1 MNINMKETIDR
12 ELGCIVLSEEMKS
25 RIREKAAPRRRDGG
39 LKWAAVFAAAVILGG
54 TGAAAGYRMLITHS
68 VNGEVLPELD
78 PMWVVEIHIPEGQP
92 AAFPSAEQPAT
103 PAPAEYPVAPEP
115 AEYPVA
121 PAPAEQPDSAWQGEL
136 PGVPDEYGMIQKD
149 YKDYRKIQE
158 ELEIHLLDTELSENN
173 PYMQGHIMTDG
184 SDFAIITVE
193 NYILGDT
200 GRYQFLEEENR
211 YAYESGNVFLSPVS
225 LTVRLILS
233 EEQLN
238 RGWDW
243 EYLGMYRFAESYT
256 SGQGYRVNLV
266 ERTLENGD
274 TGDAVLEKS
283 AVFAADG
290 VEYTLRGRVSME
302 TMKGIVETMK

>member
-1 MNINMKETIDR
+1 MNINMKDTIDR
-12 ELGCIVLSEEMKS
+12 ELECIVLSEEMKS
-25 RIREKAAPRRRDGG
+25 RIRKKAVSRRRDGV
-39 LKWAAVFAAAVILGG
+39 LKWAVVFAAAVILGG

-78 PMWVVEIHIPEGQP
+78 PMRVVEIHIPEGQP
-92 AAFPSAEQPAT
+92 AVFASAEQPA
-103 PAPAEYPVAPEP
+103 
-115 AEYPVA
+115 A
-121 PAPAEQPDSAWQGEL
+121 PAPAEQPDSAGQGEL
-136 PGVPDEYGMIQKD
+136 TGVPDEYGMIQKD

-158 ELEIHLLDTELSENN
+158 ELGIHLLDTELSANN

-184 SDFAIITVE
+184 SDFAMITVE

-211 YAYESGNVFLSPVS
+211 YAYESGNVFLSPIS

-274 TGDAVLEKS
+274 TGNAVLEKS
-283 AVFAADG
+283 AVFVADG

>member
-1 MNINMKETIDR
+1 MNIDMKDTIDR
-12 ELGCIVLSEEMKS
+12 ELECIVLSEEIKK
-25 RIREKAAPRRRDGG
+25 RIREKAAPRRRDGL

-54 TGAAAGYRMLITHS
+54 TGAAAGYRMLIPHS
-68 VNGEVLPELD
+68 VNGEVLLELD
-78 PMWVVEIHIPEGQP
+78 PMRVVEIYIPEGQP
-92 AAFPSAEQPAT
+92 AAFPSSEQPAT
-103 PAPAEYPVAPEP
+103 PEP

-136 PGVPDEYGMIQKD
+136 PGVPDEYGIIQKD

-158 ELEIHLLDTELSENN
+158 ELGIHLLDTELSENN

-184 SDFAIITVE
+184 SDFAMITVE

-211 YAYESGNVFLSPVS
+211 YAYESGNVFLSPIS

>member
-1 MNINMKETIDR
+1 MNINMKDTIDR
-12 ELGCIVLSEEMKS
+12 ELECIVLSEEMKS
-25 RIREKAAPRRRDGG
+25 RIRKKAVSRRRDGV
-39 LKWAAVFAAAVILGG
+39 LKWAVVFAAAVILGG

-78 PMWVVEIHIPEGQP
+78 PMRVVEIHIPEGQP
-92 AAFPSAEQPAT
+92 AAFASAEQPA
-103 PAPAEYPVAPEP
+103 
-115 AEYPVA
+115 A
-121 PAPAEQPDSAWQGEL
+121 PAPAEQPDSAGQGEL
-136 PGVPDEYGMIQKD
+136 TGVPDEYGMIQKD

-158 ELEIHLLDTELSENN
+158 ELGIHLLDTELSANN

-184 SDFAIITVE
+184 SDFAMITVE

-211 YAYESGNVFLSPVS
+211 YAYESGNVFLSPIS

-256 SGQGYRVNLV
+256 SGQGYRVNLE

-274 TGDAVLEKS
+274 TGNAVLEKS
-283 AVFAADG
+283 AVFVADG

>member
-1 MNINMKETIDR
+1 MDINMKDMIDR
-12 ELGCIVLSEEMKS
+12 ELERMVLSEEMKN
-25 RIREKAAPRRRDGG
+25 RIRERAVPRRRKGR
-39 LKWAAVFAAAVILGG
+39 LKWAAVLAAAVILGG
-54 TGAAAGYRMLITHS
+54 TGAADGYRMLITHS
-68 VNGEVLPELD
+68 VNGEVLPALD
-78 PMWVVEIHIPEGQP
+78 SMRVVQIH
-92 AAFPSAEQPAT
+92 FPT
-103 PAPAEYPVAPEP
+103 GNPEP
-115 AEYPVA
+115 RV
-121 PAPAEQPDSAWQGEL
+121 PAEQEVSARQDRRLWTQ
-136 PGVPDEYGMIQKD
+136 DEYGMFHKD
-149 YKDYRKIQE
+149 FHNYGEIQE
-158 ELEIHLLDTELSENN
+158 ELGIHLLDTELSANN

-184 SDFAIITVE
+184 SDFAMITVE

-211 YAYESGNVFLSPVS
+211 YAYESGNVFLSPIS

-274 TGDAVLEKS
+274 TGNAVLEKS
-283 AVFAADG
+283 AVFVADG

>member
-1 MNINMKETIDR
+1 MNINMKDTIDR
-12 ELGCIVLSEEMKS
+12 ELECIVLSEEMKS
-25 RIREKAAPRRRDGG
+25 RIRKKAVSRRRDGV
-39 LKWAAVFAAAVILGG
+39 LKWAVVFAAAVILGG

-78 PMWVVEIHIPEGQP
+78 PMRVVEIHIPEGQP
-92 AAFPSAEQPAT
+92 AAFASAEQPA
-103 PAPAEYPVAPEP
+103 
-115 AEYPVA
+115 A
-121 PAPAEQPDSAWQGEL
+121 PAPAEQPDSAGQGEL
-136 PGVPDEYGMIQKD
+136 TGVPDEYGMIQKD

-158 ELEIHLLDTELSENN
+158 ELGIHLLDTELSANN

-184 SDFAIITVE
+184 NDFAVITVE

-211 YAYESGNVFLSPVS
+211 YAYESGNVFLSPIS

-274 TGDAVLEKS
+274 TGNAVLEKS
-283 AVFAADG
+283 AVFVADG

>member
-1 MNINMKETIDR
+1 MNINMKDTIDR
-12 ELGCIVLSEEMKS
+12 ELECIVLSEEMKS
-25 RIREKAAPRRRDGG
+25 RIRKKAVSRRRDGV
-39 LKWAAVFAAAVILGG
+39 LKWAVVFAAAVILGG

-78 PMWVVEIHIPEGQP
+78 PMRVVEIHIPEGQP
-92 AAFPSAEQPAT
+92 AAFASAEQPA
-103 PAPAEYPVAPEP
+103 
-115 AEYPVA
+115 A
-121 PAPAEQPDSAWQGEL
+121 PAPAEQPDSAGQGEL
-136 PGVPDEYGMIQKD
+136 TGVPDEMIQKD

-158 ELEIHLLDTELSENN
+158 ELGIHLLDTELSANN

-184 SDFAIITVE
+184 SDFAMITVE

-211 YAYESGNVFLSPVS
+211 YAYESGNVFLSPIS

-274 TGDAVLEKS
+274 TGNAVLEKS
-283 AVFAADG
+283 AVFVADG

>member
-1 MNINMKETIDR
+1 MNINMKDTIDR
-12 ELGCIVLSEEMKS
+12 ELECIVLSEEMKS
-25 RIREKAAPRRRDGG
+25 RIRKKAVSRRRDGV
-39 LKWAAVFAAAVILGG
+39 LKWAVVFAAAVILGG

-78 PMWVVEIHIPEGQP
+78 PMRVVEIHIPEGQP
-92 AAFPSAEQPAT
+92 AAFASAEQPA
-103 PAPAEYPVAPEP
+103 APT
-115 AEYPVA
+115 
-121 PAPAEQPDSAWQGEL
+121 PAEQPDSAGQGEL
-136 PGVPDEYGMIQKD
+136 TGVPDEYGMIQKD

-158 ELEIHLLDTELSENN
+158 ELGIHLLDTELSANN

-184 SDFAIITVE
+184 SDFAMITVE

-211 YAYESGNVFLSPVS
+211 YAYESGNVFLSPIS

-274 TGDAVLEKS
+274 TGNAVLEKS
-283 AVFAADG
+283 AVFVADG

>member
-1 MNINMKETIDR
+1 MNINMKDTIDR
-12 ELGCIVLSEEMKS
+12 ELGCIVLSEEMKE
-25 RIREKAAPRRRDGG
+25 RIREKAALRRRDGG
-39 LKWAAVFAAAVILGG
+39 LKWAVVFAAAVILGG

-78 PMWVVEIHIPEGQP
+78 PMRVVEIHIPEGQP
-92 AAFPSAEQPAT
+92 AAFASAGQPAAFASAEQPA
-103 PAPAEYPVAPEP
+103 
-115 AEYPVA
+115 A
-121 PAPAEQPDSAWQGEL
+121 PAPAEQPDSAEQGKL
-136 PGVPDEYGMIQKD
+136 TGVPDEYGMIQKD
-149 YKDYRKIQE
+149 YKDYREIQK
-158 ELEIHLLDTELSENN
+158 ELGIHLLDTELSENN

-211 YAYESGNVFLSPVS
+211 YAYESGNVFLSPIS

-243 EYLGMYRFAESYT
+243 EYLGMYRFAENYT

-274 TGDAVLEKS
+274 AGEAVLEKS

-302 TMKGIVETMK
+302 TMKGIVETME

>member
-1 MNINMKETIDR
+1 MDINMKDMIDR
-12 ELGCIVLSEEMKS
+12 ELERMVLSEEMKS
-25 RIREKAAPRRRDGG
+25 RIRERAVPRRRKGR
-39 LKWAAVFAAAVILGG
+39 LKWAAVLAAVVILGG
-54 TGAAAGYRMLITHS
+54 TGAAAGYRILITHS
-68 VNGEVLPELD
+68 VNGEVLPALD
-78 PMWVVEIHIPEGQP
+78 SMRVVQIH
-92 AAFPSAEQPAT
+92 FPT
-103 PAPAEYPVAPEP
+103 GNPEP
-115 AEYPVA
+115 RV
-121 PAPAEQPDSAWQGEL
+121 PAEQEVSARQDRRLWTQ
-136 PGVPDEYGMIQKD
+136 DEYGMFHKD
-149 YKDYRKIQE
+149 FHNYGEIQE
-158 ELEIHLLDTELSENN
+158 ELGIHLLDTELSGNN

-184 SDFAIITVE
+184 SNFAVITVE

-200 GRYQFLEEENR
+200 GSYQFVEEENR
-211 YAYESGNVFLSPVS
+211 YAYESGNVFLSPIS

-274 TGDAVLEKS
+274 TGNAVLEKS
-283 AVFAADG
+283 AVFVADG

>member
-1 MNINMKETIDR
+1 MNINMKDTIDR
-12 ELGCIVLSEEMKS
+12 ELECIVLSEEMKS
-25 RIREKAAPRRRDGG
+25 RIRKKAVSRRRDGV
-39 LKWAAVFAAAVILGG
+39 LKWAVVFAAAVILGG

-78 PMWVVEIHIPEGQP
+78 PMRVVEIHIPEGQP
-92 AAFPSAEQPAT
+92 AAFASAEQPA
-103 PAPAEYPVAPEP
+103 
-115 AEYPVA
+115 A
-121 PAPAEQPDSAWQGEL
+121 PAPAEQPDSAGQGEL
-136 PGVPDEYGMIQKD
+136 TGVPDEYGMIQKD

-158 ELEIHLLDTELSENN
+158 ELGIHLLDTELSANN
-173 PYMQGHIMTDG
+173 PYMQGRIMTDG
-184 SDFAIITVE
+184 SDFAMITVE

-211 YAYESGNVFLSPVS
+211 YAYESGNVFLSPIS

-274 TGDAVLEKS
+274 TGNAVLEKS
-283 AVFAADG
+283 AVFVADG

>member
-1 MNINMKETIDR
+1 MNINMKDTIDR

-25 RIREKAAPRRRDGG
+25 RIREKAAPRRRDGR

-54 TGAAAGYRMLITHS
+54 TGAAAGYHMLITHS

-78 PMWVVEIHIPEGQP
+78 PMRVVEIHIPEGQP
-92 AAFPSAEQPAT
+92 AAFASAEQPA
-103 PAPAEYPVAPEP
+103 APV
-115 AEYPVA
+115 
-121 PAPAEQPDSAWQGEL
+121 PAEQPDSAGQGEL
-136 PGVPDEYGMIQKD
+136 TGAPDEYGMIQKD
-149 YKDYRKIQE
+149 YKDYREIQE
-158 ELEIHLLDTELSENN
+158 ELGIHLLDTELSENN

-211 YAYESGNVFLSPVS
+211 YVYESGNVFLSPVS

-302 TMKGIVETMK
+302 TMKTIVETMK

>member
-1 MNINMKETIDR
+1 MNINMKDTIDR
-12 ELGCIVLSEEMKS
+12 ELECIVLSEEMKS
-25 RIREKAAPRRRDGG
+25 RIRKKAVSRRRDGV
-39 LKWAAVFAAAVILGG
+39 LKWAVVFAAAVILGG

-78 PMWVVEIHIPEGQP
+78 PMRVVEIHIPEGQP
-92 AAFPSAEQPAT
+92 AAFASAEQPA
-103 PAPAEYPVAPEP
+103 
-115 AEYPVA
+115 A
-121 PAPAEQPDSAWQGEL
+121 PAPAEQPDSAGQGEL
-136 PGVPDEYGMIQKD
+136 TGVPDEYGMIQKD
-149 YKDYRKIQE
+149 YKNYRKIQE
-158 ELEIHLLDTELSENN
+158 ELGIHLLDTELSANN

-184 SDFAIITVE
+184 SDFAMITVE

-211 YAYESGNVFLSPVS
+211 YAYESGNVFLSPIS

-274 TGDAVLEKS
+274 TGNAVLEKS
-283 AVFAADG
+283 AVFVADG

>member
-25 RIREKAAPRRRDGG
+25 RIREKAAPRRRDGAM
-39 LKWAAVFAAAVILGG
+39 KWAAVFAAAVILGG

-78 PMWVVEIHIPEGQP
+78 PMRVVEIYIPEGQL
-92 AAFPSAEQPAT
+92 AAFASAEQPAA
-103 PAPAEYPVAPEP
+103 PAPAEHP
-115 AEYPVA
+115 AA
-121 PAPAEQPDSAWQGEL
+121 PAPAEQLDSAGQGEL
-136 PGVPDEYGMIQKD
+136 TGVPDDYGMIQKD
-149 YKDYRKIQE
+149 YKDYREIQE
-158 ELEIHLLDTELSENN
+158 ELGIHLLDTELSENN

-184 SDFAIITVE
+184 SDFAMITVE

-211 YAYESGNVFLSPVS
+211 YAYESGNVFLSPIS

-274 TGDAVLEKS
+274 TGNAVLEKS
-283 AVFAADG
+283 AVFVADG

>member
-1 MNINMKETIDR
+1 MNINMKDTIDR

-25 RIREKAAPRRRDGG
+25 RIREKAAPRRRDGR

-54 TGAAAGYRMLITHS
+54 TGAAAGYHMLITHS

-78 PMWVVEIHIPEGQP
+78 PMRVVEIHIPEGQP
-92 AAFPSAEQPAT
+92 AAFASAEQPA
-103 PAPAEYPVAPEP
+103 APV
-115 AEYPVA
+115 
-121 PAPAEQPDSAWQGEL
+121 PAEQPDSAGQGEL
-136 PGVPDEYGMIQKD
+136 TGAPDEYRMIQKD
-149 YKDYRKIQE
+149 YKDYREIQE
-158 ELEIHLLDTELSENN
+158 ELGIHLLDTELSENN

-211 YAYESGNVFLSPVS
+211 YVYESGNVFLSPVS

>member
-1 MNINMKETIDR
+1 MNINMKDTIDR
-12 ELGCIVLSEEMKS
+12 ELECIVLSEEMKS
-25 RIREKAAPRRRDGG
+25 RIRKKAVSRRRDGV
-39 LKWAAVFAAAVILGG
+39 LKWAVVFAAAVILGG

-78 PMWVVEIHIPEGQP
+78 PMRVVEIHIPEGQP
-92 AAFPSAEQPAT
+92 AAFASAEQPA
-103 PAPAEYPVAPEP
+103 
-115 AEYPVA
+115 A
-121 PAPAEQPDSAWQGEL
+121 PAPAEQPDSAGQGEL
-136 PGVPDEYGMIQKD
+136 TGVSDEYGMIQKD
-149 YKDYRKIQE
+149 YKNYRKIQE
-158 ELEIHLLDTELSENN
+158 ELGIHLLDTELSANN

-184 SDFAIITVE
+184 SDFAMITVE

-211 YAYESGNVFLSPVS
+211 YAYESGNVFLSPIS

-274 TGDAVLEKS
+274 TGNAVLEKS
-283 AVFAADG
+283 AVFVADG

>member
-25 RIREKAAPRRRDGG
+25 RIREKAAPRRRDGR

-54 TGAAAGYRMLITHS
+54 TGAAAGYHMLITHS

-78 PMWVVEIHIPEGQP
+78 PMRVVEIHIPEGQP
-92 AAFPSAEQPAT
+92 AAFASAEQPA
-103 PAPAEYPVAPEP
+103 APV
-115 AEYPVA
+115 
-121 PAPAEQPDSAWQGEL
+121 PAEQPDSAGQGEL
-136 PGVPDEYGMIQKD
+136 TGAPDEYRMIQKD
-149 YKDYRKIQE
+149 YKDYREIQE
-158 ELEIHLLDTELSENN
+158 ELGIHLLDTELSENN

-211 YAYESGNVFLSPVS
+211 YVYESGNVFLSPVS

>member
-92 AAFPSAEQPAT
+92 AAFASAEQPA
-103 PAPAEYPVAPEP
+103 
-115 AEYPVA
+115 A
-121 PAPAEQPDSAWQGEL
+121 PAPAEQPDSAGQGEL
-136 PGVPDEYGMIQKD
+136 TGVPDEYGMIQKD

-158 ELEIHLLDTELSENN
+158 ELGIHLLDTELSANN

-184 SDFAIITVE
+184 SDFAMITVE

-211 YAYESGNVFLSPVS
+211 YAYESGNVFLSPIS

-274 TGDAVLEKS
+274 TGNAVLEKS
-283 AVFAADG
+283 AAFVADG

>member
-1 MNINMKETIDR
+1 MNINMKDTIDR
-12 ELGCIVLSEEMKS
+12 ELECIVLSEEMKS
-25 RIREKAAPRRRDGG
+25 RIRKKAVSRRRDGV
-39 LKWAAVFAAAVILGG
+39 LKWAVVFAAAVILGG

-78 PMWVVEIHIPEGQP
+78 PMRVVEIHIPEGQP
-92 AAFPSAEQPAT
+92 AAFASAEQPA
-103 PAPAEYPVAPEP
+103 
-115 AEYPVA
+115 A
-121 PAPAEQPDSAWQGEL
+121 PAPAEQPDSAGQGEL
-136 PGVPDEYGMIQKD
+136 TGVPDEYGMIQKD

-158 ELEIHLLDTELSENN
+158 ELGIHLLDTELSANN

-184 SDFAIITVE
+184 SDFAMITVE

-211 YAYESGNVFLSPVS
+211 YAYESGNVFLSPIS

-238 RGWDW
+238 RGWYW

-274 TGDAVLEKS
+274 TGNAVLEKS
-283 AVFAADG
+283 AVFVADG